1 MQVSLLINKYT
12 SNTNQAARP
21 VVLGF
26 RRETDP
32 QLARV
37 FSLPRKANFLVSVFI
52 QSLSCYSV
60 AYSCLPSAFH
70 QEPKMSNTSTVNR
83 NPLALFSFLY
93 ACRCYERWQCNLPQA
108 PLSPSMPGRSLL
120 LSERRVGHHVLVHA
134 DTTANNSKI
143 RSRCSKGTLSSF
155 SKRTSPLLCGSWSWK
170 MVWVTNQVSTRQS
183 EAQRLEQ
190 NTEFRED
197 MTTFIRQQWTRTWIP
212 QMSSRSMNTTVH
224 PESRIQ
230 NIRRSQVWQCML
242 ATPADTRGWGR
253 GITRPRTAWA
263 T

>member
-1 MQVSLLINKYT
+1 M
-12 SNTNQAARP
+12 
-21 VVLGF
+21 VLGF
-26 RRETDP
+26 HRETDSQP
-32 QLARV
+32 ALV
-37 FSLPRKANFLVSVFI
+37 FSLPCKANFLVSVFI

-60 AYSCLPSAFH
+60 AYSCLPNAFH

-134 DTTANNSKI
+134 DTAANNSKI
-143 RSRCSKGTLSSF
+143 RSRCSKGALSSF
-155 SKRTSPLLCGSWSWK
+155 SKRTSQLLCGSWSWK
-170 MVWVTNQVSTRQS
+170 QRELPTGLNQAEWGTEDRAEHRVQDINTLGWS
-183 EAQRLEQ
+183 EQGGA
-190 NTEFRED
+190 
-197 MTTFIRQQWTRTWIP
+197 FIRQRWTRTWIP

-230 NIRRSQVWQCML
+230 NIRRSQVWQCKL
-242 ATPADTRGWGR
+242 ATPEDTGGWGR